1 MKRFRMFAGPNGSGK
16 STLIE
21 DVKKHYNVGYFIN
34 ADVIEKQLKTQGFIN
49 CEEYIPTPIT
59 QYDWENF
66 QLNAENKQIDK
77 QKFYAISITDNV
89 LVSNAVVDSYIAASI
104 ANFFREILL
113 RAESTFSF
121 ETVMSHPSKVEFLK
135 KAKAQGFK
143 TYLYFVSTRDP
154 KINIERIG
162 LRVTKG
168 GHNVLEKK
176 VIDRYYRSMELLYDA
191 FMIVDRAFVFDTTFS
206 DHCSLLIEKKSNT
219 MEILE
224 DSIPEWVQHY
234 LLEKTERII

>member
-21 DVKKHYNVGYFIN
+21 DVKKHYNVGYFVN
-34 ADVIEKQLKTQGFIN
+34 ADIIEKQLKTQGFIN
-49 CEEYIPTPIT
+49 CEEYVPTPIT

-77 QKFYAISITDNV
+77 QKLQSIVITDNILV
-89 LVSNAVVDSYIAASI
+89 LNTPIDSYIAASI
-104 ANFFREILL
+104 ANFFRQILL
-113 RAESTFSF
+113 YTENTFSF
-121 ETVMSHPSKVEFLK
+121 ETVMSHSSKVDFLK
-135 KAKAQGFK
+135 NVKKQGFK

-176 VIDRYYRSMELLYDA
+176 VIERYYRSMELLFEA
-191 FMIVDRAFVFDTTFS
+191 FMIADRAFIFDTTFS
-206 DHCSLLIEKKSNT
+206 DKRSLLIEKKGT
-219 MEILE
+219 EMKILQ
-224 DSIPEWVQHY
+224 DVIPEWTHRY
-234 LLEKTERII
+234 LIEKIENI